1 MVVSTLNPTPVDPYR
16 IFPAAHNWAGD
27 YSVAYEYLTD
37 IITSGNGKE
46 QRRAVR
52 NYPRLTTSGTA
63 VYHGEAKLLMDYY
76 FAAWQP
82 YRSIAPLEHLG
93 LRTTAAMA
101 PEAGSVDFAWSE
113 ASAPPWVIGGDTV
126 IIRHGLRP
134 GVMETRTV
142 GGVSPG
148 TISFQDDSLTEFPP
162 GSTIFPTV
170 QGWGKLKPVGS
181 RRSNDVGTMSY
192 SFEVDPTLRIIYPG
206 ELDITYVGGKEL
218 MSKKPNWRENVDV
231 SFIWD
236 RQPIDYNYGA
246 IGNPVNFS
254 FPSRIT
260 KATYLARDRVEAWSA
275 MNFFMRHQGR
285 RMSFFAPTFEDDI
298 PYTALS
304 GGGLA
309 VLIDGTAFAYTYMNS
324 TVHRRITLRMIDG
337 TYSHHVVDYI
347 EALPEGVSV
356 MWLTDALPVLSLT
369 PETVRG
375 ISWCLNSRFATDEQ
389 VFVFPSNE
397 VAEFSMSVMSLENFE
412 I

>member
-1 MVVSTLNPTPVDPYR
+1 MVVSTLNPTPADPYR

-52 NYPRLTTSGTA
+52 NYPRLTLSGTA
-63 VYHGEAKLLMDYY
+63 NYHGEAKLLLDYY

-82 YRSIAPLEHLG
+82 YLSLAAMEHLG
-93 LRTTAAMA
+93 IKTTEIMA
-101 PEAGSVDFAWSE
+101 PEAGDVDFAWAE
-113 ASAPPWVIGGDTV
+113 ATPPPWLAGNSVV
-126 IIRHGLRP
+126 IIRHAERP

-142 GGVSPG
+142 AGVSPG
-148 TISFQDDSLTEFPP
+148 SISFQDDSLTEFPA

-170 QGWGKLKPVGS
+170 RGWGKLKPVAS
-181 RRSNDVGTMSY
+181 HRSNAVGTMSY
-192 SFEVDPTLRIIYPG
+192 AFEADPTQRIIYPG
-206 ELDITYVGGKEL
+206 DPDPVYVGGKEVL
-218 MSKKPNWRENVDV
+218 LKKPNWRENVDV
-231 SFIWD
+231 SFVWD
-236 RQPIDYNYGA
+236 RAPIDYGYGA
-246 IGNPVNFS
+246 IGNPVDFD

-260 KATYLARDRVEAWSA
+260 KATYLGRNRSEVWSM
-275 MNFFMRHQGR
+275 MNFFMRQQGR

-309 VLIDGTAFAYTYMNS
+309 ILIAGTAFAYTYMNS
-324 TVHRRITLRMIDG
+324 TVHRRVTLRLADG
-337 TYSHHVVDYI
+337 TYSHHVVDFI
-347 EALPEGVSV
+347 EALPSGDSV
-356 MWLTDALPVLSLT
+356 LWVTEPLPVLSLT

-375 ISWCLNSRFATDEQ
+375 ISWCFNSRFAADEQ
-389 VFVFPSNE
+389 VFVFPSNQ

-412 I
+412 V